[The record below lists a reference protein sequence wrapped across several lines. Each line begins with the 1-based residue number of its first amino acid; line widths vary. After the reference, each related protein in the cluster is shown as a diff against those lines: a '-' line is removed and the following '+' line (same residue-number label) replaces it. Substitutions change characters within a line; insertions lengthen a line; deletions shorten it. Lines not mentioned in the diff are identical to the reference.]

1 MIPYTVK
8 RSNRKTTA
16 LHVNRDG
23 SVEVRCPHLVSEKT
37 LARFVEDHRDW
48 LETHAASAARN
59 AAERERFTLTPGCS
73 LRLLGHD
80 YPLETVEGTSA
91 GFDGSRFYVPVAL
104 AHEEIKSTLVG
115 VYKSAAKRYIPPR
128 VAALAAAMGLP
139 PASVR
144 ITSAKTRWGSCS
156 GKNAISFSWRLIMA
170 PADAVE
176 YVIVHEL
183 AHTLEHNHSR
193 AFWALVARRLPDY
206 REREKTLKALQKQL
220 ETENWE

>member
-1 MIPYTVK
+1 MVPYTVK

-23 SVEVRCPHLVSEKT
+23 SVEIRCPRSVSEKT
-37 LARFVEDHRDW
+37 LARFVEDHRGW
-48 LETHAASAARN
+48 LEAHATNAARN
-59 AAERERFTLTPGCS
+59 AAARERFTLTPGCA

-80 YPLETVEGTSA
+80 YPLETVDGTSA
-91 GFDGSRFYVPVAL
+91 GFDGSRFYVPAAL
-104 AHEEIKSTLVG
+104 AHEEIKPTLVG
-115 VYKSAAKRYIPPR
+115 VYKSAAKRYIPSR
-128 VAALAAAMGLP
+128 VAALAAELGLT

-156 GKNAISFSWRLIMA
+156 GRNSVSFSWRLIMA

-183 AHTLEHNHSR
+183 AHTIEHNHSR
-193 AFWALVARRLPDY
+193 AFWAIVARRLPDY
-206 REREKTLKALQKQL
+206 REREKALKALQKQL
-220 ETENWE
+220 ESEDWG